1 MAKRIIKKIKVG
13 VVGCGRISQK
23 HFQAIKKNSKFL
35 NLVAACDTN
44 VRVLNKLKR
53 DYKIKVYSNFDN
65 MINKEKLDLVSICTP
80 SGYHAQQTIK
90 AAQKKINVLTEKPM
104 ATYFQDGKK
113 MVEACKKNK
122 KKLFV
127 VKQIRLN
134 EPLTLLKR
142 AIDEKRF
149 GKIFL
154 VQVNMFWTRPQD
166 YYDIANWRGTKKLD
180 GGAFMNQASHYVDLL
195 NWLIGPIEKI
205 HAMTDT
211 LLRKIEVEDTGV
223 LNIKWKKGTLGSM
236 SITTLVYPK
245 NYEGSITIMGEKG
258 TVKIGGTAADQIKH
272 WKFKS
277 KKSYDAMVNKINN
290 RKTKFDGHSIFYQKV
305 IQTLLGKKNKLPKN
319 IENLKSL
326 ETLVGIYQSA
336 STKKTVSF
344 PLKK

>member
-1 MAKRIIKKIKVG
+1 
-13 VVGCGRISQK
+13 
-23 HFQAIKKNSKFL
+23 
-35 NLVAACDTN
+35 
-44 VRVLNKLKR
+44 
-53 DYKIKVYSNFDN
+53 
-65 MINKEKLDLVSICTP
+65 
-80 SGYHAQQTIK
+80 
-90 AAQKKINVLTEKPM
+90 
-104 ATYFQDGKK
+104 
-113 MVEACKKNK
+113 
-122 KKLFV
+122 
-127 VKQIRLN
+127 
-134 EPLTLLKR
+134 
-142 AIDEKRF
+142 
-149 GKIFL
+149 
-154 VQVNMFWTRPQD
+154 MFWTRPQG
-166 YYDIANWRGTKKLD
+166 YYDVANWRGTKKLD